1 MGENIVSD
9 TSGTL
14 QVDPPQEGNNIHD
27 EDFRLHSLELPEN
40 QINDSTSLIN
50 VGFRHI
56 SYSVYDGILFGR
68 TKRKLLDDITGNFP
82 GGQLTAIMGPSGAGK
97 TVLMNILTGY
107 ATTGILGEVL
117 VNDEQRNNVSF
128 RKQSCYIMQNDDLQP
143 LLTVLESM
151 RVAADLMLS
160 TSKTD
165 KDNKIKSILESVRL
179 WNMKHTRTDALSGG
193 QKKRLSVA
201 LELLRDPQ
209 VMFFDEPTSG
219 LDSLNSIRLVK
230 LLKEMSKSGKTIIC
244 TIHQPSATIFNMFDH
259 LYVVSSGKCIYQ
271 GSPDNL
277 LPYFEDFNL
286 ICPTQHNPADFLL
299 EVASGDYGDFTNALS
314 TKSNNGINESY
325 VKLSASTMKLNSV
338 KEPNIG
344 DNFLP
349 AIKRTIVNEFEY
361 TWDECGLNSYPT
373 STINQFL
380 VLTKRSF
387 LMLSRDRTLTY
398 FRLGTHSA
406 IALFL
411 GTLYFGVGLDAA
423 NINDNFSFMFFTV
436 MFLMMTAFN
445 CVVTTFP
452 SELPI
457 IIKEHFNKWYAIR
470 SYYAAVSISD
480 ITIQILATV
489 LYATITYVCTQ
500 QPMEWSR
507 ISSFLFICILVS
519 VISQSWA
526 LVVGSCL
533 SVTNGVVIGP
543 FFLLP
548 FIMFSGYFVQ
558 LRDCPHHLKWMFD
571 ISFPRYALEG
581 LVLTIFGYN
590 RGKLPC
596 ESKDF
601 CLYVYPEQFIK
612 DKDME
617 NASYTIG
624 IMCLMGLI
632 VGMRLAGGAA
642 LSIRLRY
649 DRQRR

>member
-1 MGENIVSD
+1 MGENTVCDIL
-9 TSGTL
+9 GT
-14 QVDPPQEGNNIHD
+14 VDPPQESNKIHD

-40 QINDSTSLIN
+40 QVNDPASLIN

-56 SYSVYDGILFGR
+56 SYSVYDGILFSR

-97 TVLMNILTGY
+97 TCLMNILSGY

-117 VNDEQRNNVSF
+117 VNDEPRNNVAF

-151 RVAADLMLS
+151 RVAADLML
-160 TSKTD
+160 TASKTD
-165 KDNKIKSILESVRL
+165 KDKKIASILKSVTL
-179 WNMKHTRTDALSGG
+179 WEIKHTRTDALSGG

-230 LLKEMSKSGKTIIC
+230 LLKEMSESGKTIIC
-244 TIHQPSATIFNMFDH
+244 TIHQPSATIFKLFDH

-271 GSPDNL
+271 GSPNNL
-277 LPYFEDFNL
+277 LPYFEDFDL

-299 EVASGDYGDFTNALS
+299 EVASGDYGDFTHALS

-325 VKLSASTMKLNSV
+325 AKLSASTMKLNSI

-344 DNFLP
+344 EDFL
-349 AIKRTIVNEFEY
+349 AATKRTIVNEIEY

-373 STINQFL
+373 STINQFV

-411 GTLYFGVGLDAA
+411 GILYFGVGLDAA

-480 ITIQILATV
+480 ITVQ
-489 LYATITYVCTQ
+489 
-500 QPMEWSR
+500 
-507 ISSFLFICILVS
+507 
-519 VISQSWA
+519 
-526 LVVGSCL
+526 
-533 SVTNGVVIGP
+533 NGVVIGP

-558 LRDCPHHLKWMFD
+558 LRDCPHQLKWMFD

-581 LVLTIFGYN
+581 LVLTIFGYD

-624 IMCLMGLI
+624 VMCLMGLI
-632 VGMRLAGGAA
+632 VGMRIAGGAA
-642 LSIRLRY
+642 LSIRLRH
-649 DRQRR
+649 DRRRR